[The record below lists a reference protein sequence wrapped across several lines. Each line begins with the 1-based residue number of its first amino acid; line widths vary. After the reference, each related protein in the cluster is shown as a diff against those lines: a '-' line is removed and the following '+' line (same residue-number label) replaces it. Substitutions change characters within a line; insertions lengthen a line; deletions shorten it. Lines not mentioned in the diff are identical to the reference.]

1 MIDAVKFNTLGRG
14 EYLVRRSPQEFIH
27 AAGMLN
33 PADQAILEKMVMSV
47 VDACIEAVKNTPTDN
62 CYTSHDVAMADSTI
76 HRSIQTIKKTFDN
89 GNQSK

>member
-33 PADQAILEKMVMSV
+33 PADQVILEKMVMSV

-76 HRSIQTIKKTFDN
+76 HRSIETIKKTFSN
-89 GNQSK
+89 GDQSK

>member
-1 MIDAVKFNTLGRG
+1 MIDAVKLNTLGRG

-33 PADQAILEKMVMSV
+33 PADQAILEKMIMSV

-62 CYTSHDVAMADSTI
+62 CYTSHDVAMADGTI

-89 GNQSK
+89 GD